1 MYLAAINDSC
11 PSSEPPDCEKILSI
25 LRKLFKYLCLDT
37 RKKYLARRNTVDNW
51 TYKKPFCVVD
61 FFLNHKNNNINNHCF
76 SYELI
81 NAITELKYQIK
92 HVITCITIKKSEI
105 RLIISQLQRARLN
118 NPNFFFD
125 CCQYSFEGKGRNCI
139 ARCLATIV
147 CMFLFVAVIL
157 DKFFKTKKH
166 RLSKDDVSFAGSEKI
181 LAKSLS
187 VFFKYWESPL
197 FFSRRN
203 LVFLESCKAILSKQL
218 FNSVEQMPIQI

>member
-1 MYLAAINDSC
+1 M
-11 PSSEPPDCEKILSI
+11 
-25 LRKLFKYLCLDT
+25 
-37 RKKYLARRNTVDNW
+37 
-51 TYKKPFCVVD
+51 
-61 FFLNHKNNNINNHCF
+61 
-76 SYELI
+76 I

-92 HVITCITIKKSEI
+92 HVLTCITIKKSEI
-105 RLIISQLQRARLN
+105 RLIISQLQRARLS
-118 NPNFFFD
+118 NPKFFFD
-125 CCQYSFEGKGRNCI
+125 CCQYFYEGKGRNCI

-147 CMFLFVAVIL
+147 CMSLFWGVIL

-166 RLSKDDVSFAGSEKI
+166 RLSKDYAYFAGLEII

-203 LVFLESCKAILSKQL
+203 LVFLDSCKAILSKQL